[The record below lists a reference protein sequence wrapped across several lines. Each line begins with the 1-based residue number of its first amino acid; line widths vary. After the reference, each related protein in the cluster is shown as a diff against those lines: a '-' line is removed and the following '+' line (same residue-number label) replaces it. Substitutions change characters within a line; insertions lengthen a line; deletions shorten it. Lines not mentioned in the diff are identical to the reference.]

1 MSHPEHP
8 AATPN
13 SAAKTTDDI
22 DRKTLR
28 SRALAW
34 AWWDWGSAAFN
45 AVVTTFVF
53 STYLAST
60 LFVDPAIVAEAGGDI
75 EATPLREAL
84 AGNTAIIAN
93 AMAISGFVVAVIAP
107 VMGQRSDGSGRR
119 KFWMAINTFLVV
131 AAMAAMFF
139 VIPVP
144 EYIWL
149 GAGLLAVGNLF
160 FEFASVNYNAMLNQV
175 STQET
180 RGRTS
185 GFGWGMGYVGG
196 IVLLGIL
203 LVLFIQS
210 FDGGESHGVL
220 SMPFGADGMALDIRT
235 AVLFSAVWFLLF
247 SLPVLF
253 KVPEAPANPDRPKVS
268 VLGSYKVLWDTL
280 VRIKRTH
287 PRTLLFLAS
296 SAVFRDGMSSIFT
309 FGAIIAAAVFGLST
323 TEVMLFAIAANV
335 TAGIGTFVGG
345 WADDRFGPKPVILI
359 SLIFLIIS
367 GGAILFVEGK
377 SMFWIFGLGLTVFV
391 GPVQAASRS
400 FMARLSPAGREG
412 EMFGLYATAGRTVSF
427 FGPLLIGMFIT
438 LTSDTRFGIIGIL
451 IMLGLGL
458 LLLLPVRGSD
468 AKELDTD
475 VTVQV

>member
-1 MSHPEHP
+1 MSTPEQQ
-8 AATPN
+8 
-13 SAAKTTDDI
+13 AAKPDPADAPETEHL

-28 SRALAW
+28 SRAIAW

-53 STYLAST
+53 STYIASS
-60 LFVDPAIVAEAGGDI
+60 LFVDPAIVAEADGVVS
-75 EATPLREAL
+75 ASPLREAL
-84 AGNTAIIAN
+84 ASN
-93 AMAISGFVVAVIAP
+93 ATIVTNALAISGLLVALLAP

-119 KFWMAINTFLVV
+119 KFWMAVNTFLVV
-131 AAMAAMFF
+131 ACMASMFF

-149 GAGLLAVGNLF
+149 GAGLLAAGNLF

-175 STQET
+175 STPEN

-196 IVLLGIL
+196 IVLLALL
-203 LVLFIQS
+203 LVLFIQQ
-210 FDGGESHGVL
+210 FGDGHGIL
-220 SMPFGADGMALDIRT
+220 GMPFGLEGQALDVRV

-253 KVPEAPANPDRPKVS
+253 KVPEKPAAKHRPRV
-268 VLGSYKVLWDTL
+268 GFFASYVVLWHTI
-280 VRIKRTH
+280 VRIGKQS

-296 SAVFRDGMSSIFT
+296 SAVFRDGMASIFT
-309 FGAIIAAAVFGLST
+309 FGAIIAANVFGLST

-335 TAGIGTFVGG
+335 AAGIGTFVGG
-345 WADDRFGPKPVILI
+345 WADDRFGPKPVIFVSLVALI
-359 SLIFLIIS
+359 VS
-367 GGAILFVEGK
+367 GGAILFVDGK
-377 SMFWIFGLGLTVFV
+377 NMFWIFGLGLTLFV
-391 GPVQAASRS
+391 GPVQSASRS

-412 EMFGLYATAGRTVSF
+412 EMFGLYATTGRAVSF
-427 FGPLLIGMFIT
+427 FGPLLIGVFIS

-458 LLLLPVRGSD
+458 LLLLPVRQPVEISD
-468 AKELDTD
+468 ADD
-475 VTVQV
+475 